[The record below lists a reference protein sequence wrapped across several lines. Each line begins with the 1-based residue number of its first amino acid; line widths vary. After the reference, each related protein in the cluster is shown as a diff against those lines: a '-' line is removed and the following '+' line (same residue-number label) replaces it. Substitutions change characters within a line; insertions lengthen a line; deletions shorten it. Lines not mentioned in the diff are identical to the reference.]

1 MGWGG
6 QPGYSVVEDLFT
18 KGAWA
23 SLSTLVM
30 SDEDDQ
36 PKMIIEEHDIWCKLL
51 TNQ

>member
-1 MGWGG
+1 MGSTGRLS
-6 QPGYSVVEDLFT
+6 YSVVEDLST

-36 PKMIIEEHDIWCKLL
+36 AKMIIEERDIWCKLL